1 MSRSAGGKVN
11 KLHGIRGRKSA
22 IDQVD
27 QLDSAQSDSPQTG
40 AKLKR
45 TLTKQEEK
53 VLDLASQ
60 GSMDATAEEIRD
72 VLNEYMESNK
82 FTYAFK
88 GFKKAT
94 DLVEIVDVKCNHDYS
109 NAIAY
114 WKANT
119 MELLVKSME
128 IQHGEMEATKLA
140 AKIVGNINQV
150 FRDKEG
156 LMRSNLMRKMDFKR
170 VPKIQYKPEDP
181 SLGLIEPEQNI
192 NPLFMRDNFIGDYV
206 EEQPDGEE
214 LEEQYATSGQRS
226 RRVRDEGIQEYD
238 SDQGSDYD
246 TDEYS
251 DDYDSE
257 YEEDVEEVQR
267 APSPRKR

>member
-1 MSRSAGGKVN
+1 MN

-22 IDQVD
+22 IDQVG
-27 QLDSAQSDSPQTG
+27 QLDSANDDSPRTG

-53 VLDLASQ
+53 ILDIASQ

-82 FTYAFK
+82 FMYAFK

-109 NAIAY
+109 NAVAL
-114 WKANT
+114 WKATT
-119 MELLVKSME
+119 MELLIKSME
-128 IQHGEMEATKLA
+128 IQHGEAEATKLT

-170 VPKIQYKPEDP
+170 VPKIQYKPQDP
-181 SLGLIEPEQNI
+181 SLGLIEPEQQI

-206 EEQPDGEE
+206 DEQPDGEE
-214 LEEQYATSGQRS
+214 LEEQYATASQRS
-226 RRVRDEGIQEYD
+226 SRERDEVVIEEGD

-257 YEEDVEEVQR
+257 YEDDEEEEEVQMT
-267 APSPRKR
+267 PVPRKR